1 MRNWANSINLP
12 ELNSFPVHLA
22 PTGIAGELKLNP
34 LMLRCKV
41 SILHHYQITKPMK
54 PDELPDMNV
63 SGLVT
68 LSDFYAHQHE
78 VIETALK
85 NA

>member
-1 MRNWANSINLP
+1 
-12 ELNSFPVHLA
+12 
-22 PTGIAGELKLNP
+22 
-34 LMLRCKV
+34 
-41 SILHHYQITKPMK
+41 MK

-63 SGLVT
+63 TGLVT

-85 NA
+85 NAEIPHQIELYPPNAEKTWRDGAFRVYVPSEYVKSGRELCIAIEFSSVF